1 MTSKSRVVY
10 VLHNMLFKR
19 KTFYFIIFTQHI
31 CNKTII
37 TLVEASHDN
46 VWGTGIPLS
55 DINCLNRKHWKNI
68 GILGEILMD
77 IRKESL
83 HSPSNIMSPNSKDPS
98 ITQDMTNP
106 NLKVSR
112 LNQDMTDQ
120 NA

>member
-1 MTSKSRVVY
+1 MCHPGIKAKFDQNTPLLLLLQSTEK
-10 VLHNMLFKR
+10 
-19 KTFYFIIFTQHI
+19 Q
-31 CNKTII
+31 
-37 TLVEASHDN
+37 TLVEASHN
-46 VWGTGIPLS
+46 KVWGTGIPLS

-77 IRKESL
+77 IREKSL
-83 HSPSNIMSPNSKDPS
+83 RSQSNIMSPNSEDPS

-106 NLKVSR
+106 NLNVPR